1 MARMQRTRWIVALAF
16 GALACALEERSAAED
31 GEGTGVELDDT
42 GIGVEAGDKLDVPP
56 GGESQGGDEAGACTA
71 DLAGTTLQPVV
82 LGVAFD
88 VSGSMG
94 KLDEPWHDP
103 MLKWEPVVAAT
114 KSFFADPTSMGFS
127 ATMTFFPHREG
138 KCEADSYRPPDVAVT
153 DLPSD
158 AFADAIDARTP
169 ATTDDW
175 IGGTPTL
182 AVTQATLG
190 MLDEMRTGNPAPLYV
205 FVLITDGYP
214 QGCDAVADDIESTVA
229 AVEAMA
235 DRVPTYVIGV
245 QNPPGGPDTVT
256 NLESVAMAGGSEHA
270 FIIETGD
277 PETTAMAFK
286 EAIESIREQFSSC
299 SLVIPEAPPG
309 QTFDPEKINVSYD
322 GMQLGYDPE
331 CTLPNSWRYDDP
343 ANPTRIELCEGTC
356 EIVLAD
362 EAPDLVVEFGCD
374 TNPAIP

>member
-1 MARMQRTRWIVALAF
+1 MQCARRIVALAC
-16 GALACALEERSAAED
+16 GAIACAVED
-31 GEGTGVELDDT
+31 PPASDGGDETGVGLDDT
-42 GIGVEAGDKLDVPP
+42 GIGVDGGAKLDLAP
-56 GGESQGGDEAGACTA
+56 GGQSQGGDEAGECTA
-71 DLAGTTLQPVV
+71 DLAGTMLQPVV

-103 MLKWEPVVAAT
+103 TLKWEPVVAAS

-138 KCEADSYRPPDVAVT
+138 KCEADSYGPPDVALT
-153 DLPSD
+153 GLPSD
-158 AFADAIDARTP
+158 VFADAIDAQTP

-182 AVTQATLG
+182 AVTQTTLA
-190 MLDEMRTGNPAPLYV
+190 MLDEMRAEDPAPLYV

-214 QGCDAVADDIESTVA
+214 QGCDDAADDIESTVA
-229 AVEAMA
+229 VVEEMA

-277 PETTAMAFK
+277 PETTAMAFRD
-286 EAIESIREQFSSC
+286 AIEAIREQLASC

-309 QTFDPEKINVSYD
+309 QTFDPERINVSYD
-322 GMQLGYDPE
+322 GMQLGYDSE
-331 CTLPNSWRYDDP
+331 CMLENSWRYDDP

-356 EIVLAD
+356 AIVLAD
-362 EAPDLVVEFGCD
+362 EAPELVVEFGCD
-374 TNPAIP
+374 TNPAVP

>member
-1 MARMQRTRWIVALAF
+1 MSRMQRTRWIVALAF
-16 GALACALEERSAAED
+16 GSIACTVEERPASD
-31 GEGTGVELDDT
+31 DSGDTGVALDES
-42 GIGVEAGDKLDVPP
+42 GIGVDAGDKLDLPP
-56 GGESQGGDEAGACTA
+56 GGGSEGADEAGGCTA

-103 MLKWEPVVAAT
+103 VLKWEPVVAAA

-127 ATMTFFPHREG
+127 ATMTFFPHEAN
-138 KCEADSYRPPDVAVT
+138 KCETDSYSPPDVPLT
-153 DLPSD
+153 ELPSD
-158 AFADAIDARTP
+158 AFADAIDAQTP
-169 ATTDDW
+169 TTADDW

-182 AVTQATLG
+182 FVTQATLA
-190 MLDEMRTGNPAPLYV
+190 MLDEMRTEDPAPLYV
-205 FVLITDGYP
+205 FVLVTDGYP
-214 QGCDAVADDIESTVA
+214 QGCDDVADDIESTVA
-229 AVEAMA
+229 AVEAMT

-256 NLESVAMAGGSEHA
+256 NLDSVAVAGGSEHA

-286 EAIESIREQFSSC
+286 AAIEAIREQFSSC
-299 SLVIPEAPPG
+299 SLAIPEAPPG

-331 CTLPNSWRYDDP
+331 CVLPDSWRYDDP
-343 ANPTRIELCEGTC
+343 ANPTRIELCESTC

-362 EAPDLVVEFGCD
+362 DAPDLVVEFGCD
-374 TNPAIP
+374 TEPAVP